1 MKEVIFDMARIE
13 AKVEIRAP
21 LEKVFDYV
29 ADVSDNHPKF
39 FHFVKK
45 VEATS
50 EVKRG
55 SGSTFRYEVKSGG
68 IKNWFEN
75 KVIKYV
81 ENEVMEWKS
90 IAGMKNEGRWAFAP
104 TEKGTE
110 VTFLMDYELP
120 ASYLGKVLDKLFVE
134 RQNRKDISESLQRL
148 KAILEG

>member
-1 MKEVIFDMARIE
+1 MARIE
-13 AKVEIRAP
+13 AKIEIEVP
-21 LEKVFDYV
+21 VEKVFDYV
-29 ADVSDNHPKF
+29 ADVAENHGKF

-50 EVKRG
+50 TLKRG
-55 SGSTFRYEVKSGG
+55 LNATYRYEAKSGG

-75 KVIKYV
+75 KVTNYV
-81 ENEVMEWKS
+81 ENELMEWTS
-90 IAGMKNEGRWAFAP
+90 IAGMKNKGRWAFVP

-134 RQNRKDISESLQRL
+134 RENRKDIKESLQSL
-148 KAILEG
+148 KTILEG